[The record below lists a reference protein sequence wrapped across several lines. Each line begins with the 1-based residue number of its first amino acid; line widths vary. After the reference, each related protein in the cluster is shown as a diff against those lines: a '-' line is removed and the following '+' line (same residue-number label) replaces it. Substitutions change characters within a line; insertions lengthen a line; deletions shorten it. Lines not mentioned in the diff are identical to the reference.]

1 MPDNFEK
8 QAQQQGAGYRITP
21 HEDVWNRISA
31 ELDQKKK
38 RRIAWWWFPVGLAAT
53 LIPMLLFTG
62 IPFTE
67 KQNASSLH
75 TQQGK
80 PSLSTLRSND
90 TGKEGR
96 SDKTI
101 ETTSSDKPPVTIIHE
116 RNTSFNLKKGRD
128 YFSGSTPSNAL
139 VEKENTKYAADK
151 FQDSS
156 KTISALQN
164 ATSLLPESIEPVA
177 GVIPAFDLIP
187 EKQAGVFR
195 MPLNNTGSI
204 VVNGQRAFQHK
215 GFWQIEVA
223 AGLSNLESGLGFP
236 LLRPTAFQDGNS
248 YNYPTPGNGSVGSQ
262 VPGTLYRPRAGAS
275 YSMFLHRAQP
285 LSHQWVLSAGIGFQH
300 LRFTQFTG
308 ARKDTSFNTQFAG
321 LENKSLSHFYRAGNS
336 VEHTGYFSRVTI
348 ASSIA
353 YKLPVLQH
361 RISLKAG
368 LQTGYNV
375 RAEFLV
381 PDHSTGTYLPLSSAR
396 KAISASLSGGVTYH
410 TGKEYQFSLQSVY
423 DITRAYS
430 PISNT
435 SDYWRQWQFS
445 AAIPVTFKK

>member
-8 QAQQQGAGYRITP
+8 RAQQQGAGYRITP
-21 HEDVWNRISA
+21 REDVWNRISA

-90 TGKEGR
+90 TGKEGHGGNA
-96 SDKTI
+96 I
-101 ETTSSDKPPVTIIHE
+101 EASSSDKPPVTIIHE
-116 RNTSFNLKKGRD
+116 RNTSFNLKKGTD
-128 YFSGSTPSNAL
+128 YLSGSAPSNAL
-139 VEKENTKYAADK
+139 VEKENTKYAIAE

-156 KTISALQN
+156 LTISTPQN
-164 ATSLLPESIEPVA
+164 TTSHLPENVQPVE
-177 GVIPAFDLIP
+177 GVIPAFDLLP
-187 EKQAGVFR
+187 EKQAGLFR
-195 MPLNNTGSI
+195 IPLNNTSI
-204 VVNGQRAFQHK
+204 VVNGQRALRHK

-223 AGLSNLESGLGFP
+223 AGLSNIESGLGFP
-236 LLRPTAFQDGNS
+236 LLRPSSYQDGNS

-262 VPGTLYRPRAGAS
+262 VPGILYRPRVGAS
-275 YSMFLHRAQP
+275 YSMFIHRVQP
-285 LSHQWVLSAGIGFQH
+285 LSDQWVLSAGIGFQH

-308 ARKDTSFNTQFAG
+308 TRKDTSFNTQFAG

-336 VEHTGYFSRVTI
+336 MEHTGYFSRITI
-348 ASSIA
+348 ASAIA

-381 PDHSTGTYLPLSSAR
+381 PDHSSGTYLPLSTAR

-435 SDYWRQWQFS
+435 SNYWRQWQFS

>member
-21 HEDVWNRISA
+21 REDVWNRISA

-53 LIPMLLFTG
+53 LFPVLLLTNMLWSG
-62 IPFTE
+62 
-67 KQNASSLH
+67 NSSSA
-75 TQQGK
+75 TRQQ
-80 PSLSTLRSND
+80 RSPYAAIITND
-90 TGKEGR
+90 VKKEAA
-96 SDKTI
+96 TAHPI
-101 ETTSSDKPPVTIIHE
+101 ETSSSDKPPVTIIPK
-116 RNTSFNLKKGRD
+116 RNTSFNLKKERD

-156 KTISALQN
+156 ITISAAQN
-164 ATSLLPESIEPVA
+164 ATSLLPESIEPVI
-177 GVIPAFDLIP
+177 GVIPTFDLLP
-187 EKQAGVFR
+187 EKQAGVYR
-195 MPLNNTGSI
+195 APLNNTGSI
-204 VVNGQRAFQHK
+204 VVNGQRALRQK

-223 AGLSNLESGLGFP
+223 AGLSNIESGLP
-236 LLRPTAFQDGNS
+236 LLRPSYYQDGNS

-262 VPGTLYRPRAGAS
+262 VPGILYRPRAGAS
-275 YSMFLHRAQP
+275 YSMFIHRAQP
-285 LSHQWVLSAGIGFQH
+285 LSDQWVLSAGIGFQH

-353 YKLPVLQH
+353 YKLPVLQQ

-375 RAEFLV
+375 RTEFLV

-430 PISNT
+430 PLSNT
-435 SDYWRQWQFS
+435 SNYWRQWQFS